1 MLCTKTDFASN
12 GWSED
17 GCSEEVTRS
26 GWTDPQSIDT
36 TEKKSGLVST
46 DSSVRASIFAT
57 LLLLSLIL
65 SLL

>member
-17 GCSEEVTRS
+17 GWSEEVTRS